1 MSRVISVLM
10 LSQHLTVAWC
20 DCWYVM
26 KQAPISLFGIKKKS
40 RLKTIPPEQ
49 IPYVMQPWKKRFSC
63 CLHRILVIQ
72 GFSCERPLYDV
83 RWIWDVWINRLHQSR
98 QCLVCTY
105 LEFFILFYKVWL
117 LLWDEE
123 GGVGGRYVIFF
134 ANQF

>member
-10 LSQHLTVAWC
+10 LSQHLTLAWC

-72 GFSCERPLYDV
+72 GFFCERPLYDV
-83 RWIWDVWINRLHQSR
+83 WWIWDVWINRLHQSR
-98 QCLVCTY
+98 QSLLCTY
-105 LEFFILFYKVWL
+105 LEFFYFTRYGYFCEKRR
-117 LLWDEE
+117 EE
-123 GGVGGRYVIFF
+123 WVARYVIFF
-134 ANQF
+134 AKQF

>member
-10 LSQHLTVAWC
+10 LSQHLTLAWC

-72 GFSCERPLYDV
+72 GFFCERPLYDV
-83 RWIWDVWINRLHQSR
+83 WWIWDVWINRLHQSR
-98 QCLVCTY
+98 QCLLCSY
-105 LEFFILFYKVWL
+105 LEFFFFFLQGMVTFVRRGWS
-117 LLWDEE
+117 
-123 GGVGGRYVIFF
+123 GG
-134 ANQF
+134 ADM